1 MNDMMESVN
10 GVFWNKW
17 TKFAWIDACNRKP
30 KAELLHKNRNRLYKL
45 DIFFKMHYN
54 GEHKFEEG
62 IPMIEVSHI
71 SKDFVAPKKYPGLRG
86 AVKGLFSTEKVVKT
100 AVDDISFSIDTGEIV
115 GYIGSNGAGKST
127 TIKMMTGILVPTKG
141 TCTVAGIN
149 PSRNR
154 KENAQN
160 IGVVFGQR
168 TQLWWDLP
176 LSESFTILKEI
187 YNVSDAAYA
196 EQMEFLNRVLELQD
210 FFDRP
215 VRTLSLGQ
223 RMRADLGAALLHNPK
238 VLYLDEPTIGLDL
251 VVKDNIRKAIK
262 EINEKYQTTV
272 ILTTHDIGDIE
283 ELCSRIIII
292 DEGRKIYDGSLCDL
306 KDTYGTRRKVSMEV
320 KQPEKAKGIRLNE
333 VLGVEESVCSTSLN
347 LENNMLC
354 VTFDKH
360 RLQVPQILS
369 VVMAAVEVKDVQ
381 IQETELAEIVK
392 EIYNHGVGGEA

>member
-1 MNDMMESVN
+1 
-10 GVFWNKW
+10 
-17 TKFAWIDACNRKP
+17 
-30 KAELLHKNRNRLYKL
+30 
-45 DIFFKMHYN
+45 
-54 GEHKFEEG
+54 
-62 IPMIEVSHI
+62 MIEVKHI
-71 SKDFVAPKKYPGLRG
+71 SKDFVSPKKYPGLKG
-86 AVKGLFSTEKVVKT
+86 AIKGLFSNEKVVKK
-100 AVDDISFSIDTGEIV
+100 AVDDISFTIKDGEIV

-127 TIKMMTGILVPTKG
+127 TIKMMTGILAPTDG
-141 TCTVAGIN
+141 ECLVNSIN
-149 PSRNR
+149 PSKQR

-187 YNVSDAAYA
+187 YNVSDVEYK
-196 EQMEFLNRVLELQD
+196 ERMEFLNNVLELSE

-292 DEGRKIYDGSLCDL
+292 DEGKKIYDGSLEAL
-306 KDTYGTRRKVSMEV
+306 KDTYGTKRKVSMEV
-320 KQPEKAKGIRLNE
+320 KKPEKLKNLDLAGK
-333 VLGVEESVCSTSLN
+333 LGVSLKDCEMEFDK
-347 LENNMLC
+347 ENNLLS

-360 RLQVPQILS
+360 KLQVPQ
-369 VVMAAVEVKDVQ
+369 VMNAVMDVTEVKDIQ

-392 EIYNHGVGGEA
+392 EIYNHGLADEAV

>member
-1 MNDMMESVN
+1 
-10 GVFWNKW
+10 
-17 TKFAWIDACNRKP
+17 
-30 KAELLHKNRNRLYKL
+30 
-45 DIFFKMHYN
+45 
-54 GEHKFEEG
+54 
-62 IPMIEVSHI
+62 MIEVSHI

-100 AVDDISFSIDTGEIV
+100 AVDDISFTIDTGEIV

-141 TCTVAGIN
+141 TCSVAGIN

-187 YNVSDAAYA
+187 YNVSDTDYA
-196 EQMEFLNRVLELQD
+196 EQMEFLNRVLDLHD

-292 DEGRKIYDGSLCDL
+292 DEGRKIYDGSLSEL
-306 KDTYGTRRKVSMEV
+306 KDTYGTMRKVSMEV
-320 KQPEKAKGIRLNE
+320 RQPEKVKGLRLHE
-333 VLGVEESVCSTSLN
+333 ALGVRQEECTVELNKENST
-347 LENNMLC
+347 LC
-354 VTFDKH
+354 VAFDKH
-360 RLQVPQILS
+360 KLQVPQILS
-369 VVMAAVEVKDVQ
+369 AVMAQIEVKDVQ

-392 EIYNHGVGGEA
+392 EIYNHGLTESNGGSNY

>member
-1 MNDMMESVN
+1 
-10 GVFWNKW
+10 
-17 TKFAWIDACNRKP
+17 
-30 KAELLHKNRNRLYKL
+30 
-45 DIFFKMHYN
+45 
-54 GEHKFEEG
+54 
-62 IPMIEVSHI
+62 MIEVSHI
-71 SKDFVAPKKYPGLRG
+71 TKEFVSPMKYPGLKG
-86 AVKGLFSTEKVVKT
+86 AIKGLFSNEKVSKK
-100 AVDDISFSIDTGEIV
+100 AVDDISFTIEAGEIV

-127 TIKMMTGILVPTKG
+127 TIKMMTGILNPTEG
-141 TCTVAGIN
+141 RCMVNGIN
-149 PSRNR
+149 PCKQR
-154 KENAQN
+154 KENARN

-187 YNVSDAAYA
+187 YDVSDEDYK
-196 EQMEFLNRVLELQD
+196 ERMVFLNNVLELQD

-292 DEGRKIYDGSLCDL
+292 DQGKKIYDGSLEAL
-306 KDTYGTRRKVSMEV
+306 KDTYGTKRKVSMEV
-320 KQPEKAKGIRLNE
+320 KKPEKVEHLNLAE
-333 VLGVEESVCSTSLN
+333 RLGVTAQECCIEVDKEQKVLT
-347 LENNMLC
+347 

-360 RLQVPQILS
+360 KLQVPQIMNA
-369 VVMAAVEVKDVQ
+369 VMELTEVQDVK

-392 EIYNHGVGGEA
+392 QIYNHGFTGQEA

>member
-1 MNDMMESVN
+1 M
-10 GVFWNKW
+10 
-17 TKFAWIDACNRKP
+17 
-30 KAELLHKNRNRLYKL
+30 AE
-45 DIFFKMHYN
+45 
-54 GEHKFEEG
+54 
-62 IPMIEVSHI
+62 MIEVSHI

-127 TIKMMTGILVPTKG
+127 TIKMMTGILVPTRG

-149 PSRNR
+149 PNKNR
-154 KENAQN
+154 KQNAQN

-187 YNVSDAAYA
+187 YNVPDEMYT
-196 EQMEFLNRVLELQD
+196 EQMKFLNRVLELQD

-251 VVKDNIRKAIK
+251 VVKDNIRKAIR
-262 EINEKYQTTV
+262 EINGKYRTTV

-292 DEGRKIYDGSLCDL
+292 DEGRKIYDGSLGSL
-306 KDTYGTRRKVSMEV
+306 KDTYGTMRKVTMEV
-320 KQPEKAKGIRLNE
+320 RQPEKAKGLRLHE
-333 VLGVEESVCSTSLN
+333 VLGVAESACSMALN
-347 LENNMLC
+347 QENSTLC

-360 RLQVPQILS
+360 SLQVPQILS
-369 VVMAAVEVKDVQ
+369 AVMAAVEVKDVQ

-392 EIYNHGVGGEA
+392 EIYNHGVGGES

>member
-1 MNDMMESVN
+1 MIQV
-10 GVFWNKW
+10 
-17 TKFAWIDACNRKP
+17 
-30 KAELLHKNRNRLYKL
+30 KN
-45 DIFFKMHYN
+45 
-54 GEHKFEEG
+54 
-62 IPMIEVSHI
+62 I
-71 SKDFVAPKKYPGLRG
+71 SKDFVAPKKYPGLKG
-86 AVKGLFSTEKVVKT
+86 AIKGLVSNEKVTKEAVK
-100 AVDDISFSIDTGEIV
+100 DISFSIAKGEIV

-127 TIKMMTGILVPTKG
+127 TIKMMTGILAPTKG
-141 TCTVAGIN
+141 ECLIDGIN
-149 PSRNR
+149 PSIKR
-154 KENAQN
+154 KENAKN

-187 YNVSDAAYA
+187 YDVSDEDYK
-196 EQMEFLNRVLELQD
+196 ERMEFLNRVLELQD
-210 FFDRP
+210 FFDKP

-251 VVKDNIRKAIK
+251 VVKDNIREAIK

-292 DEGRKIYDGSLCDL
+292 DEGKKIYDGSLTEL
-306 KDTYGTRRKVSMEV
+306 KDTYGTKRKVSMEIR
-320 KQPEKAKGIRLNE
+320 QPEKVKALDLGKVLDIEKADYE
-333 VLGVEESVCSTSLN
+333 VEYEE
-347 LENNMLC
+347 ENNNYS

-360 RLQVPQILS
+360 KVQVPQILS
-369 VVMAAVEVKDVQ
+369 AIMEVTEVKDIQ

-392 EIYNHGVGGEA
+392 EIYNRGSAVLAG

>member
-1 MNDMMESVN
+1 MIKV
-10 GVFWNKW
+10 
-17 TKFAWIDACNRKP
+17 
-30 KAELLHKNRNRLYKL
+30 KN
-45 DIFFKMHYN
+45 
-54 GEHKFEEG
+54 
-62 IPMIEVSHI
+62 VS
-71 SKDFVAPKKYPGLRG
+71 KNFVAPKKYPGLKG
-86 AVKGLFSTEKVVKT
+86 AIKGLFSNEKVTKEAVK
-100 AVDDISFSIDTGEIV
+100 DISFTIEKGEIV

-127 TIKMMTGILVPTKG
+127 TIKMMTGILTPTKG
-141 TCTVAGIN
+141 ECLVDGIN
-149 PSRNR
+149 PSQKR
-154 KENAQN
+154 KENAKN

-187 YNVSDAAYA
+187 YDVSDEDYK
-196 EQMEFLNRVLELQD
+196 ERMEFLNRVLELQD
-210 FFDRP
+210 FFDKP

-251 VVKDNIRKAIK
+251 VVKDNIREAIK

-292 DEGRKIYDGSLCDL
+292 DEGKKIYDGSLAEL
-306 KDTYGTRRKVSMEV
+306 KDVYGTKRKVSMEIR
-320 KQPEKAKGIRLNE
+320 QPEKVKALDLGK
-333 VLGVEESVCSTSLN
+333 VLGIEKADYEVEYEE
-347 LENNMLC
+347 ENNNYS

-360 RLQVPQILS
+360 KVQVPQILS
-369 VVMAAVEVKDVQ
+369 AIMEVTEVKDIQ

-392 EIYNHGVGGEA
+392 EIYSRGSAAVLTD

>member
-1 MNDMMESVN
+1 M
-10 GVFWNKW
+10 
-17 TKFAWIDACNRKP
+17 
-30 KAELLHKNRNRLYKL
+30 
-45 DIFFKMHYN
+45 
-54 GEHKFEEG
+54 
-62 IPMIEVSHI
+62 
-71 SKDFVAPKKYPGLRG
+71 
-86 AVKGLFSTEKVVKT
+86 
-100 AVDDISFSIDTGEIV
+100 

-127 TIKMMTGILVPTKG
+127 TIKMMTGILTPTRG
-141 TCTVAGIN
+141 ECRVAGIDPN
-149 PSRNR
+149 RRR

-187 YNVSDAAYA
+187 YNVSDEDYA
-196 EQMEFLNRVLELQD
+196 ERMEFLNRVLELPD

-251 VVKDNIRKAIK
+251 VVKDNIREAIK

-292 DEGRKIYDGSLCDL
+292 DEGKKIYDGSLAEL
-306 KDTYGTRRKVSMEV
+306 KDKYGTKRKVSMEI
-320 KQPEKAKGIRLNE
+320 KQPERIKGLHLPEI
-333 VLGVEESVCSTSLN
+333 LGAGEEDCTVEFDKENSTL
-347 LENNMLC
+347 L

-360 RLQVPQILS
+360 KIQVPQVLS
-369 VVMAAVEVKDVQ
+369 AVMDVAEVKDVQ

-392 EIYNHGVGGEA
+392 EIYHHGVMTA

>member
-1 MNDMMESVN
+1 
-10 GVFWNKW
+10 
-17 TKFAWIDACNRKP
+17 
-30 KAELLHKNRNRLYKL
+30 
-45 DIFFKMHYN
+45 
-54 GEHKFEEG
+54 
-62 IPMIEVSHI
+62 MIEVSHI
-71 SKDFVAPKKYPGLRG
+71 TKEFVSPKKYPGLKG
-86 AVKGLFSTEKVVKT
+86 AIKGLFSNEKVSKK
-100 AVDDISFSIDTGEIV
+100 AVDDISFTIKAGEIV

-127 TIKMMTGILVPTKG
+127 TIKMMTGILNPTEG
-141 TCTVAGIN
+141 RCMVNGIN
-149 PSRNR
+149 PSKQR

-187 YNVSDAAYA
+187 YDVSDEDYK
-196 EQMEFLNRVLELQD
+196 ERMVFLNNVLELQD

-292 DEGRKIYDGSLCDL
+292 DQGKKIYDGSLEAL
-306 KDTYGTRRKVSMEV
+306 KDTYGTKRKVSMEV
-320 KQPEKAKGIRLNE
+320 KKPEKVEHLNLAE
-333 VLGVEESVCSTSLN
+333 RLGVTEQECCMEVDKEQKVLT
-347 LENNMLC
+347 

-360 RLQVPQILS
+360 KLQVPQIMNA
-369 VVMAAVEVKDVQ
+369 VMELTEVQDVK

-392 EIYNHGVGGEA
+392 QIYNHGLSGREV